1 MATNDLGGANRVVAR
16 ALLVSS
22 VSITAERR
30 KAMSHPL
37 TNCNES
43 PKNSLPVKFE
53 MSPLKFGASLKFKG
67 RPRRI
72 YSIALAAVTALVVA
86 GVAFAA
92 DYQYHSN
99 PWLLSWI
106 PATCC
111 VTNDCCWEVSEREL
125 RALPDDE
132 WEVRSTGQV
141 RKRTAFSPDG
151 KFYRC
156 ACDYDNVD
164 KHWVKHQGANT
175 RCIFVPMRSAA
186 ASLPK
191 HARAH

>member
-1 MATNDLGGANRVVAR
+1 MMAR
-16 ALLVSS
+16 ALLVSP

-30 KAMSHPL
+30 KAMSHLL
-37 TNCNES
+37 TNCNAS
-43 PKNSLPVKFE
+43 PGNPLPAYPAAPRNFRLLE
-53 MSPLKFGASLKFKG
+53 TLRFLKSRGG
-67 RPRRI
+67 RRKVTAI
-72 YSIALAAVTALVVA
+72 ALSAVAALAAA
-86 GVAFAA
+86 GVALAS

-125 RALPDDE
+125 RSLPDDE
-132 WEVRSTGQV
+132 WEVRSTGQI
-141 RKRTAFSPDG
+141 RRRTAYSPDG

-175 RCIFVPMRSAA
+175 RCLFVPMRSAQ
-186 ASLPK
+186 ASFPK

>member
-1 MATNDLGGANRVVAR
+1 
-16 ALLVSS
+16 
-22 VSITAERR
+22 
-30 KAMSHPL
+30 MSHP

-43 PKNSLPVKFE
+43 PEPSLPVSKSE
-53 MSPLKFGASLKFKG
+53 VPVRKNGPK
-67 RPRRI
+67 RR
-72 YSIALAAVTALVVA
+72 SRVAQAVGLMVLAALTIA
-86 GVAFAA
+86 GVAIAGEH
-92 DYQYHSN
+92 HSN

-125 RALPDDE
+125 QSLPDDE

-141 RKRTAFSPDG
+141 RKRTAYSPDG

-156 ACDYDNVD
+156 ACDYDNID
-164 KHWVKHQGANT
+164 KHWIKHQGANT

-186 ASLPK
+186 ASFI
-191 HARAH
+191 RR